1 MGYTTGISH
10 VGLAVSDLD
19 ASFKFFEVL
28 GYKKVGGVEAYPS
41 FFLHDGTA
49 LLTLWKTEED
59 ATPFNRRKNIGL
71 HHLALKVTSR
81 DALDQAFEAVKSVP
95 GTRVTGEGAFPPAK
109 LEGTS
114 LTHAIVYEPS
124 GNRIEL
130 TYHEE

>member
-28 GYKKVGGVEAYPS
+28 GYKKVGGAETYPS

-49 LLTLWKTEED
+49 LLTLWKTDED
-59 ATPFNRRKNIGL
+59 PTPFNRRKNIGL
-71 HHLALKVTSR
+71 HHLALKVASR
-81 DALDQAFEAVKSVP
+81 DALDQAFEAVKDVA
-95 GTRVTGEGAFPPAK
+95 GTRVTGEGAFAPAK
-109 LEGTS
+109 LEGTP